1 MAEQIVNV
9 NCGFFDAV
17 DNDRRY
23 SADEMNMPYK
33 RVLANGIFAT
43 PAGTPSTDLQVISAG
58 SGMDIIVKAGNGII
72 GDKWYESA
80 ADIRITVPN
89 NTDVVTRVDSVI
101 AQVDTRSSGRVGN
114 VVYRTGGTS
123 APDLDTTAGVYE
135 YRLANITVAPNATEI
150 TDSVI
155 NDRRGSSECPWITS
169 LIQQVDTSTL
179 YNQWNDAY
187 NRYLTATTTM
197 INAYMSEQSQAWEQF
212 FNNASQSFTVVC
224 YFKFTS
230 QYTTTAAST
239 VNVPINIPAYN
250 VDTDI
255 LNVYINGLAA
265 MENIRYTIN
274 DAGTQITLANA
285 LPEGQ
290 TVYFETLHA
299 ILPTDIN
306 NAVSLINQ
314 IRRDDIVPMKADIAE
329 LQDNVSALQ
338 TTVAANLNDSGW
350 QTLNPLGTYLPVSG
364 TNAACRKVG
373 KTVFVR
379 GALTNGDSAISY
391 DETIVQLP
399 AGFRPAQD
407 HYYSIVHASAG
418 QATIGEMLFR
428 IDTSGRLQ
436 AVSGQKTSGTHKI
449 IPIATS
455 FLIG

>member
-43 PAGTPSTDLQVISAG
+43 PQGTPSTDLQVLSAG

-89 NTDVVTRVDSVI
+89 NTDVVNRIDSVI
-101 AQVDTRSSGRVGN
+101 AQVDARSSGRVGN
-114 VVYRTGGTS
+114 VVYRTGGAS

-169 LIQQVDTSTL
+169 LIKQVDTSTL

-187 NRYLTATTTM
+187 TRYLTATTTM
-197 INAYMSEQSQAWEQF
+197 IDAYMAEQSEAWERF
-212 FNNASQSFTVVC
+212 FDNATQSFTVVV

-230 QYTTTAAST
+230 QYITTEGST
-239 VNVPINIPAYN
+239 TNVPINISAYN

-265 MENIRYTIN
+265 MEEIKYTIN
-274 DAGTQITLANA
+274 ADGTAITLANA
-285 LPEGQ
+285 LPAGQ
-290 TVYFETLHA
+290 TVYFEALHA
-299 ILPTDIN
+299 VLPSNISTAVELIQEIRRNDILPMK
-306 NAVSLINQ
+306 
-314 IRRDDIVPMKADIAE
+314 DDIRE
-329 LQDNVSALQ
+329 LEQDYATLSGV
-338 TTVAANLNDSGW
+338 VDANLNDSGW
-350 QTLNPLGTYLPVSG
+350 TTLQAYGEFNTISAV
-364 TNAACRKVG
+364 AVRRIG
-373 KTVFVR
+373 KTVYLR
-379 GALTNGDSAISY
+379 GAVAYTGSTTYPLDSQMIA
-391 DETIVQLP
+391 QLP
-399 AGFRPAQD
+399 AEFRPAQD
-407 HYYSIVHASAG
+407 HFYSSNRATAG
-418 QATIGEMLFR
+418 DAIPGPVLLKLT
-428 IDTSGRLQ
+428 TSGILTTIAGTNQSRDGM
-436 AVSGQKTSGTHKI
+436 VPIETSY
-449 IPIATS
+449 
-455 FLIG
+455 LIG

>member
-43 PAGTPSTDLQVISAG
+43 PQGTPSTDMQVIAG

-89 NTDVVTRVDSVI
+89 NTDVVNRVDSVI
-101 AQVDTRSSGRVGN
+101 AQVDARSSGRVGN
-114 VVYRTGGTS
+114 VVYRTGGAT

-150 TDSVI
+150 NDSVI

-169 LIQQVDTSTL
+169 LIKQVDTSTL

-197 INAYMSEQSQAWEQF
+197 IDAYMAEQSEAWERF
-212 FNNASQSFTVVC
+212 FNNATQSFTVVC

-230 QYTTTAAST
+230 QYTTTAEST

-274 DAGTQITLANA
+274 DAGTQITLASA

-290 TVYFETLHA
+290 TVYFEALHA

-314 IRRDDIVPMKADIAE
+314 IRNNDIVPMKADISE
-329 LQDNVSALQ
+329 LQQDVETLTQSI
-338 TTVAANLNDSGW
+338 TDSGW
-350 QTLNPLGTYLPVSG
+350 VVLHAATNFEEVGNSG
-364 TNAACRKVG
+364 LAIRKVG
-373 KTVFVR
+373 KTVFLR
-379 GALTNGDSAISY
+379 GVIAFTQSTNFPRLTQMI
-391 DETIVQLP
+391 ERLP
-399 AGFRPAQD
+399 EAYRPRVN
-407 HYYSIVHASAG
+407 HYYSTHRG
-418 QATIGEMLFR
+418 EYDEATSEGMILR
-428 IDTSGRLQ
+428 ISTSGYLE
-436 AVSGQKTSGTHKI
+436 AVNANASTARNGW

-455 FLIG
+455 YLIG

>member
-1 MAEQIVNV
+1 MAEQIINV

-43 PAGTPSTDLQVISAG
+43 PQGTPSTDLQVIAG

-80 ADIRITVPN
+80 ADIRITVPS
-89 NTDVVTRVDSVI
+89 NTDVVNRVDSVI
-101 AQVDTRSSGRVGN
+101 AQVDARSSGRVGN
-114 VVYRTGGTS
+114 VVYRTGGAS

-135 YRLANITVAPNATEI
+135 FRLANITVAPNATEI

-179 YNQWNDAY
+179 YQQWNDAY
-187 NRYLTATTTM
+187 NRYLLSTTTM
-197 INAYMSEQSQAWEQF
+197 IDAYMAEQSEAWERF
-212 FNNASQSFTVVC
+212 FNSATQSFTVVC

-230 QYTTTAAST
+230 QYTTTAEST

-290 TVYFETLHA
+290 TVYFEALHA
-299 ILPTDIN
+299 VLPTDIS

-314 IRRDDIVPMKADIAE
+314 IRNNDIVPMKADISE
-329 LQDNVSALQ
+329 LQEDVATLETAL
-338 TTVAANLNDSGW
+338 ADSGW
-350 QTLNPLGTYLPVSG
+350 ITLHAATNFTEVSG
-364 TNAACRKVG
+364 SGLAVRKIG
-373 KTVFVR
+373 KTVFLR
-379 GALTNGDSAISY
+379 GVIQYTGSTASDFPLNAALIDR
-391 DETIVQLP
+391 LP
-399 AGFRPAQD
+399 AGYRPAIE
-407 HYYSIVHASAG
+407 HCYSAIRLNQSPHTARMALLKITASGYLEALAADS
-418 QATIGEMLFR
+418 ATSNDGYL
-428 IDTSGRLQ
+428 
-436 AVSGQKTSGTHKI
+436 
-449 IPIATS
+449 PIATS
-455 FLIG
+455 FLTE